1 MSTRSLLSI
10 LFLGLGLP
18 AFILY
23 STFFKSETG
32 KLRPI
37 PDFQTYQ
44 TEINRLSNQ
53 NYEIEDVVDEG
64 GVLRVNAWLH
74 QSAEGDQEIE
84 MQTLNLLYDVLNHTA
99 KQFSISIWMYRSQQ
113 KLRSELLGLAFFR
126 ALTGKTV
133 YRNASALQ

>member
-10 LFLGLGLP
+10 VFLGLGLP

-23 STFFKSETG
+23 STFFKSGTG
-32 KLRPI
+32 ELKPI
-37 PDFQTYQ
+37 PDLQRYQ
-44 TEINRLSNQ
+44 AEILGLSNQ
-53 NYEIEDVVDEG
+53 NYQIEDVIDEG
-64 GVLRVNAWLH
+64 GVLRVNAWLR

-84 MQTLNLLYDVLNHTA
+84 MQTLNLLYDVLNYTT

-126 ALTGKTV
+126 ALTGKIV
-133 YRNASALQ
+133 YRDASSLQ

>member
-23 STFFKSETG
+23 STFLKSETG

-37 PDFQTYQ
+37 PGFQTYQ

-64 GVLRVNAWLH
+64 GVLRVNAWLR